1 MITDFNALL
10 NKCKALPRKRLVV
23 CGGEDEAAQLAVK
36 RAADIGL
43 VSPIL
48 VGSAG
53 KIKEIMTVT
62 GLSADVIGTETPEEA
77 SAAAVRLVREGE
89 GDILMKGM
97 IDTGA
102 LLKAVVNRE
111 TGIRLSSLLSHVT
124 VFSVPTLDKLLL
136 ATDCAM
142 VIAPDFADKI
152 GIIENAAIVARV
164 LGIAVPKVAVL
175 SASEK
180 VNPKMLSSEEA
191 AALARHFAGREDLIV
206 AGPYA
211 LDNVISEEAAR
222 RKGIA
227 GGAAGSADVIVFPGI
242 EAGNVFYKTAVYLAG
257 ATPAGVVIGA
267 RAPIALTSRADSEQ
281 AKFYSIA
288 LAMVVENETDNS
300 RD

>member
-1 MITDFNALL
+1 MQSS
-10 NKCKALPRKRLVV
+10 PRKRLVV

>member
-10 NKCKALPRKRLVV
+10 NTCKALPRKRLVV